1 MNKYRDLFTE
11 PIDFHVTRELL
22 QNIPIDIDKNILN
35 KMATPLQIPLIEED
49 VYDVLL
55 LIRNAGRTGRDH
67 LLFDSWIK
75 QFNNANILIPHFIGG
90 DNMRISYKIIL
101 SSSEDSETVANE
113 NVKKE
118 NNFKPLLHD
127 SIISTT
133 NNKHWREQRMDLI
146 NAFSVTSLSNVL
158 NISANRAEKCSSILN
173 NLKQPV
179 NMAEFFLNE
188 TMAQLLL
195 SMFGTSDKFQED
207 NNKIIR
213 NGLGGFETPGKIR
226 ESAFKLLYEANKLTG
241 PLSKV
246 LNNRTPYTDT
256 EKYGNALIFMFA
268 GHDTTGLTLTWLL
281 YEISK
286 NQSLQLRLQKEVDE
300 FWREVKDKDIT
311 FNDLKKLKFMTR
323 CVMETLRLWPAVA
336 NGTFRKLDTDI
347 EIKGKHNKSVLI
359 PKNNIVQI
367 FNWSKHRDKKIWGE
381 DAEIFNPDREFNSNE
396 IWEDNGFAF
405 FNPATP
411 RFSPFTYSP
420 RDCIGKNFAQMEM
433 RLILCNLLK
442 DYHFIL
448 TKEQMEYNVL
458 TNSMNNATLAPKDIY
473 NTEKLTNKFRPY
485 NVGMYFYFT
494 HRKSKL

>member
-1 MNKYRDLFTE
+1 
-11 PIDFHVTRELL
+11 
-22 QNIPIDIDKNILN
+22 
-35 KMATPLQIPLIEED
+35 
-49 VYDVLL
+49 
-55 LIRNAGRTGRDH
+55 
-67 LLFDSWIK
+67 
-75 QFNNANILIPHFIGG
+75 
-90 DNMRISYKIIL
+90 
-101 SSSEDSETVANE
+101 
-113 NVKKE
+113 
-118 NNFKPLLHD
+118 
-127 SIISTT
+127 
-133 NNKHWREQRMDLI
+133 
-146 NAFSVTSLSNVL
+146 
-158 NISANRAEKCSSILN
+158 
-173 NLKQPV
+173 
-179 NMAEFFLNE
+179 
-188 TMAQLLL
+188 
-195 SMFGTSDKFQED
+195 
-207 NNKIIR
+207 
-213 NGLGGFETPGKIR
+213 
-226 ESAFKLLYEANKLTG
+226 
-241 PLSKV
+241 
-246 LNNRTPYTDT
+246 
-256 EKYGNALIFMFA
+256 
-268 GHDTTGLTLTWLL
+268 
-281 YEISK
+281 
-286 NQSLQLRLQKEVDE
+286 
-300 FWREVKDKDIT
+300 
-311 FNDLKKLKFMTR
+311 
-323 CVMETLRLWPAVA
+323 METLRLWPAVA